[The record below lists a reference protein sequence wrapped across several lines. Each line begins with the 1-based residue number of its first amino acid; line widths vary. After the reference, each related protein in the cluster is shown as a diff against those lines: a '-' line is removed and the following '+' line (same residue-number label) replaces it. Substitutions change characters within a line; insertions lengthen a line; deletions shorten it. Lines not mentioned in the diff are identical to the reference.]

1 MPLDIVIFKQDKKK
15 EYVSIDEKLHQL
27 MFSQDAIKQGRCRE
41 LSKIK
46 DYYLTD
52 VIFQRKTLTDFVED
66 FKKLSLSELSPIIK
80 LLEQLEI
87 EKIHINGD

>member
-1 MPLDIVIFKQDKKK
+1 MPLDIVIFKQGKEK

-27 MFSQDAIKQGRCRE
+27 IFSQDAIKQGRCRV

-66 FKKLSLSELSPIIK
+66 LKKLSLSELSLIIK
-80 LLEQLEI
+80 LLEQPEI
-87 EKIHINGD
+87 EKVHINGD